1 MQISVYIFTLY
12 PTARIRVRERGKYE
26 IRNACNGEAKKK
38 KTRRNWQ
45 INHMMITRAIKS
57 DEVLFSFSSIRVTCT

>member
-26 IRNACNGEAKKK
+26 IRNACNGEAKKQTNK
-38 KTRRNWQ
+38 QGGIGKL
-45 INHMMITRAIKS
+45 II
-57 DEVLFSFSSIRVTCT
+57 